1 LRGKQGGGLLDGE
14 MRLIRKIQKTGDRA
28 AADVLIRNYYDEI
41 LSYVYRQ
48 ISDKHTA
55 MDLTQNIFV
64 SMLQSISGYDPK
76 RAGFRTW
83 LYRIAT
89 NKTIDYLR
97 RKTTEKICIL
107 NIDDVEIPDEIE
119 FTRHMENEELLYRL
133 QMYVNSFDMDLQQI
147 FRLKFFGEYTF
158 MQIAAALSIPEST
171 AKTKYYRLLKTLR
184 EEFKDEYY

>member
-1 LRGKQGGGLLDGE
+1 MDGE